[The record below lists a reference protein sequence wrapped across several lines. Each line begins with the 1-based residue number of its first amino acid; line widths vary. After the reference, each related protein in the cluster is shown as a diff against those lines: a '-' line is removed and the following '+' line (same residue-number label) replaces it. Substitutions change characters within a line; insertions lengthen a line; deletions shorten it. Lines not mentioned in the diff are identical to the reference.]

1 MTPLGALSVFPCSG
15 QDGTSTPLYWGR
27 WETDYFQDAISRS
40 AEIFDDQNQMHASQ
54 GIFCHPG
61 DGGMEYGLKDD
72 WSRT

>member
-1 MTPLGALSVFPCSG
+1 M
-15 QDGTSTPLYWGR
+15 
-27 WETDYFQDAISRS
+27 DYFQDAISRS